1 MSGCWRLRAEIN
13 QRETKRM
20 IQRINKNQEL
30 VFKENQQ
37 DIYDIPLAKLT
48 KGHRDSMQINKIRN
62 EKET

>member
-1 MSGCWRLRAEIN
+1 MLEAQDWN
-13 QRETKRM
+13 QPGRNKKNYTKN
-20 IQRINKNQEL
+20 QQNQEL
-30 VFKENQQ
+30 VFIESQQ

>member
-1 MSGCWRLRAEIN
+1 MLEAQGWN
-13 QRETKRM
+13 QPGRNQENDTKN
-20 IQRINKNQEL
+20 QQNQEL

-48 KGHRDSMQINKIRN
+48 KRHIDSMQINKIRN

>member
-1 MSGCWRLRAEIN
+1 MSGYWRLRAEIN
-13 QRETKRM
+13 QGETKRM
-20 IQRINKNQEL
+20 IKNQQNQEL

-62 EKET
+62 EKVT